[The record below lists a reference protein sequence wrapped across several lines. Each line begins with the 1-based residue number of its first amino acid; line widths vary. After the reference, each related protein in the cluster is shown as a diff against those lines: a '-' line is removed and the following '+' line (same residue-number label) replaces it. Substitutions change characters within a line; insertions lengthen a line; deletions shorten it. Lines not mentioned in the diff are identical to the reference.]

1 MSRFPGG
8 WNDHA
13 AYMVS
18 ERAYLLHTEGRFGE
32 SLALFEGLLEI
43 YPDYLYYR
51 DAVSA
56 LHLSLGNPSEAVRY
70 ASSVIASAP
79 TYTNAFVRR
88 CEGYL
93 LLGMGEEA
101 KRDLER
107 LKDLRAYGPARRM
120 EMRLM
125 TVRKMQME
133 KASQGTNKSEIN
145 NATAQLS
152 GSGQR

>member
-1 MSRFPGG
+1 MNIAPAG
-8 WNDHA
+8 WNDNS
-13 AYMVS
+13 AYLVS
-18 ERAYLLHTEGRFGE
+18 ERAYLLHTEGRFRQ

-43 YPDYLYYR
+43 YPDNLYYR

-56 LHLSLGNPSEAVRY
+56 LHLSLGNPEEAIRH

-79 TYTNAFVRR
+79 THANAFVRR

-93 LLGMGEEA
+93 LLGMSEEA

-107 LKDLRAYGPARRM
+107 LKDLQAYGPARRM

-125 TVRKMQME
+125 TVRR
-133 KASQGTNKSEIN
+133 I
-145 NATAQLS
+145 
-152 GSGQR
+152 QREQAHHDIKNLTLTRNSAALAGDNH